1 MKKLNIYRL
10 KELSIWWI
18 IFLLISF
25 QSLLGQDHWTQ
36 VKNYN
41 QTNQFDVFAERFFK
55 MPAAIFSSN
64 KFNAKQNKNEI
75 TLPNEKGEEEV
86 FEIEPTPLLSKH
98 LAEKYPNLKTY
109 KGISKTRPNVR
120 LSLSTQYQGINCL
133 LYTSDAADE

>member
-1 MKKLNIYRL
+1 MKKRNIYRL

-36 VKNYN
+36 VKSYN
-41 QTNQFDVFAERFFK
+41 QTNQFDVLKERFFK
-55 MPAAIFSSN
+55 MPADILSSYN
-64 KFNAKQNKNEI
+64 LNSKKTKNEI

-98 LAEKYPNLKTY
+98 LVRNILILKP
-109 KGISKTRPNVR
+109 TRELVKQD
-120 LSLSTQYQGINCL
+120 LM
-133 LYTSDAADE
+133 

>member
-1 MKKLNIYRL
+1 MLELKKRNIYRL

-36 VKNYN
+36 VKSYN
-41 QTNQFDVFAERFFK
+41 QTNQFDVLKEWFFK
-55 MPAAIFSSN
+55 MPADILSSYN
-64 KFNAKQNKNEI
+64 LNSKKTKNEI

-86 FEIEPTPLLSKH
+86 FEIEPTPLLSKY

-120 LSLSTQYQGINCL
+120 LSLSTQYEGINGW
-133 LYTSDAADE
+133 